1 MQCFALKWGERLRG
15 LQIRSY
21 FQDISLELVCR
32 FGRLV
37 CNSPVATNA
46 HFEFTSPLRTVYICV
61 YCAYRIYTDGVC
73 VTEALFLSQNDS
85 RPMYLQIME
94 QIKQKVRAGDWP
106 AGHPLPSIRELS
118 VSTQVSVIT
127 VKRAYTELEQE
138 GVIVTQAGR
147 GSFVADVVDVQKTLL
162 EAELEKYIAGVVN
175 TGHALG
181 LSDSQIVALVKK
193 ALVNSR

>member
-1 MQCFALKWGERLRG
+1 MIASEGLHINSAGYPILKT
-15 LQIRSY
+15 
-21 FQDISLELVCR
+21 R
-32 FGRLV
+32 FW
-37 CNSPVATNA
+37 AAEYT
-46 HFEFTSPLRTVYICV
+46 HLRTVYICV

-127 VKRAYTELEQE
+127 VKRAYTELELE

-147 GSFVADVVDVQKTLL
+147 GSFVADVVDVQKSLL
-162 EAELEKYIAGVVN
+162 EAELAKQITGVIN

-181 LSDSQIVALVKK
+181 LSDNQILALIKK
-193 ALVNSR
+193 ALIGS

>member
-1 MQCFALKWGERLRG
+1 
-15 LQIRSY
+15 
-21 FQDISLELVCR
+21 V
-32 FGRLV
+32 
-37 CNSPVATNA
+37 
-46 HFEFTSPLRTVYICV
+46 HICV
-61 YCAYRIYTDGVC
+61 YCAYRVYTDGVC

-127 VKRAYTELEQE
+127 VKRAYTELEME

-147 GSFVADVVDVQKTLL
+147 GSFVADSAGLSEELVQM
-162 EAELEKYIAGVVN
+162 ELEKTLDIFIVKIR
-175 TGHALG
+175 HLG
-181 LSDSQIVALVKK
+181 LSDTEIVAQLKK
-193 ALVNSR
+193 ALIKSRV

>member
-1 MQCFALKWGERLRG
+1 M
-15 LQIRSY
+15 
-21 FQDISLELVCR
+21 
-32 FGRLV
+32 
-37 CNSPVATNA
+37 P
-46 HFEFTSPLRTVYICV
+46 PLRISSQQTQLNHLPTVHICI

-118 VSTQVSVIT
+118 VVTKVSVIT

-147 GSFVADVVDVQKTLL
+147 GSFVADSADLTSELTK
-162 EAELEKYIAGVVN
+162 AELEKTLDNFISGMRR
-175 TGHALG
+175 LG
-181 LSDSQIVALVKK
+181 LSDTEIMAQLKK
-193 ALVNSR
+193 ALGRVR